1 VTEQGEVI
9 SDKYLLP
16 SLARE
21 NLELTVSAVLRSAV
35 LHTAPRLPAADLA
48 RWVAVMDQVSDAAQA
63 AYRALVQDPDLPP
76 YYWAVTPTE
85 LLSALNIGSRP
96 ARRPDAKAGLEG
108 LRAIPWVFGW
118 TQTRQIVPGWYGVGT
133 GLAAARAAGHDGELA
148 AMFERWNF
156 FRTFISNV
164 EMTLAKTDLGI
175 AERYVRALVPEPL
188 RHIFDAIREEHDRT
202 VEQVLLIT
210 GGREPL
216 STQPALART
225 LRVRDTY
232 LEPLH
237 HLQVELLSQYRD
249 QAGATVDAKDLERA
263 LLITVNGIAA
273 GLRNTG

>member
-1 VTEQGEVI
+1 VE
-9 SDKYLLP
+9 
-16 SLARE
+16 
-21 NLELTVSAVLRSAV
+21 
-35 LHTAPRLPAADLA
+35 
-48 RWVAVMDQVSDAAQA
+48 
-63 AYRALVQDPDLPP
+63 DPDLAA

-96 ARRPDAKAGLEG
+96 SRRPDAEAGLDG

-133 GLAAARAAGHDGELA
+133 GLAAARAAGHGGELA
-148 AMFERWNF
+148 AMYERWNF
-156 FRTFISNV
+156 FRTFVSNV
-164 EMTLAKTDLGI
+164 EMTLAKTDLVI
-175 AERYVRALVPEPL
+175 AERYVRALAPPGLHHV
-188 RHIFDAIREEHDRT
+188 FDRIRAEHECT

-210 GGREPL
+210 GGTTPL
-216 STQPALART
+216 HTQPALART
-225 LRVRDTY
+225 LQVRDTY

-249 QAGATVDAKDLERA
+249 QAAAGGGPSGEDKDLERA